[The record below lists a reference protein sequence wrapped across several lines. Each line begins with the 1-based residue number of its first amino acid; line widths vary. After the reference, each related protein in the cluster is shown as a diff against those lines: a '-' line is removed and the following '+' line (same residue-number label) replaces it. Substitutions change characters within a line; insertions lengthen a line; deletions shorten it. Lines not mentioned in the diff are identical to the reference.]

1 MKNSQI
7 LCKWATNGEQ
17 GEAKFDTV
25 DDMFAHRM
33 YNSFNFINMDKCG
46 ATKMPP
52 YLPGDL
58 QILSFNENKIFNLP
72 LLPEKIRS
80 ISGINNRLTTFPET
94 THCFDLEDINLS
106 GNEIVELD
114 TYIALNV
121 KNVNLDFNRLLF
133 INYDKLVVGTKLS
146 VSYNFLKSVPP
157 ASHIADMKFDHN
169 DIPDREYHRAVMGL
183 PQTQARTVPIPTA
196 PPADNGIMV
205 VPVPIRTVEDG
216 DRFMNE
222 INALPPELRY
232 LPPAADNWRRN
243 WEQPLHPERPRRANN
258 GYTPIAGTDSQNVH
272 NSSIQNSTNKS
283 LDYVL
288 NYKPKNSLPEDIITA
303 VINAYK
309 ANKVKRSRMRRAMK
323 FFSNSWAE
331 SSIFYPPIRQWCLS
345 NDIHSSFGV
354 TYKSLLK
361 QVWAIIQDHPHSEEL
376 IDVLCQELDASEG
389 VCFTGRFTRTLNA
402 LTGFIE
408 EVQIGI
414 SSGEQMQ
421 NQITMAIKRWKDKL
435 GDDFQ
440 VKAREEVRG
449 ILNEFKISEV
459 EQEAWLDAIE

>member
-1 MKNSQI
+1 MIKKQI
-7 LCKWATNGEQ
+7 LCKWSTNGEQ

-25 DDMFAHRM
+25 DDMFAHRI
-33 YNSFNFINMDKCG
+33 YNSFNYINMDKCG
-46 ATKMPP
+46 ATNMPP
-52 YLPGDL
+52 YLPEDL
-58 QILSFNENKIFNLP
+58 QILSFNENKIFRLP
-72 LLPEKIRS
+72 PLPEKIRS
-80 ISGINNRLTTFPET
+80 ISGINNRLIDFPET

-121 KNVNLDFNRLLF
+121 KNINLDFNRILF
-133 INYDKLVVGTKLS
+133 INYDKLVVGIKLS

-157 ASHIADMKFDHN
+157 ASHIVDMKFDHN
-169 DIPDREYHRAVMGL
+169 DIPDREYRRTVMGL
-183 PQTQARTVPIPTA
+183 FDNQVRTIPIPTA
-196 PPADNGIMV
+196 PPA
-205 VPVPIRTVEDG
+205 
-216 DRFMNE
+216 
-222 INALPPELRY
+222 ELRY
-232 LPPAADNWRRN
+232 LPPAARPV
-243 WEQPLHPERPRRANN
+243 QVAPLRQAQANN
-258 GYTPIAGTDSQNVH
+258 GNNLIAGTDSQSVH
-272 NSSIQNSTNKS
+272 NSAVQQSANKS

-288 NYKPKNSLPEDIITA
+288 NYKPKNPPPEDIITA

-309 ANKVKRSRMRRAMK
+309 DNKVRRSRMRRAMK
-323 FFSNSWAE
+323 FFSKSWAE
-331 SSIFYPPIRQWCLS
+331 SSIFYPPIRNWCLS

-361 QVWAIIQDHPHSEEL
+361 QVWAIIQDQEHKEEL
-376 IDVLCQELDASEG
+376 IDVLCQELDASEW

-440 VKAREEVRG
+440 PKAREEVRG
-449 ILNEFKISEV
+449 ILNEFKISEA